1 MHRTF
6 SLILFLWAT
15 LAMAQNPFAGTRW
28 GAYMTGPGGGYVM
41 VDFDFHADTVFMI
54 SAISNVS
61 LPFAKYVVEEDL
73 VTFHAIPNFPC
84 VNDPDTFSFT
94 IVVDSLDFAPHS
106 VSCQSNSATWS
117 PYRFIRVSGVGIDE
131 APQAMPLGAWP
142 NPANEVL
149 FIQRPHGVV
158 PGSVITVHSSM
169 GTEVARQ
176 TVQQDV
182 QAIPVGQLAPGL
194 YHVRA
199 AGEGGTYRQQVVV
212 AR

>member
-1 MHRTF
+1 MHRSFT
-6 SLILFLWAT
+6 LFLLMWAT
-15 LAMAQNPFAGTRW
+15 VGMAQNPLAGSRW

-41 VDFDFHADTVFMI
+41 VDFAFHADTVFMI

-61 LPFAKYVVEEDL
+61 LPFAEYEVEDDL

-94 IVVDSLDFAPHS
+94 IVADSLDFVPHS

-117 PYRFIRVSGVGIDE
+117 PYLFIRVTGVGMDE
-131 APQAMPLGAWP
+131 GAWAMPLTVWP
-142 NPANEVL
+142 NPAGDVL
-149 FIQRPHGVV
+149 HVRCPEGLA
-158 PGSVITVHSSM
+158 PGTVITIISSM
-169 GTEVARQ
+169 GGEVARH

-182 QAIPVGQLAPGL
+182 IALPLSHLAPGL

-199 AGEGGTYRQQVVV
+199 AGAAGHYRQQVMV